1 MSDNNTPRAMSN
13 SVYVEGNTRFVE
25 TRPAGEHTVTSF
37 SLDNVDKRGFHNY
50 FKVEM
55 WNATQDVLEILG
67 RDEAVLV
74 QGSLK
79 VNQWEST
86 DKDTGAVKKNKV
98 VLINAFKIVDAE
110 SNRKSRSGAN
120 ASEAPAAKTV
130 ERTTGA
136 TNNSGLGGDDPF
148 SSGDPFQ

>member
-1 MSDNNTPRAMSN
+1 MTN

-25 TRPAGEHTVTSF
+25 TRKAGADHTVTSF

-67 RDEAVLV
+67 RDEPVLV

-79 VNQWEST
+79 VNQWESV
-86 DKDTGAVKKNKV
+86 DKETGETKKNKT
-98 VLINAFKIVDAE
+98 VLINAFKIVDAA
-110 SNRKSRSGAN
+110 SNRSNRNSGGSAD
-120 ASEAPAAKTV
+120 AAPAPKKV
-130 ERTTGA
+130 ERTT
-136 TNNSGLGGDDPF
+136 TTSDNSGLGGSDPF
-148 SSGDPFQ
+148 ASGDPFQ

>member
-1 MSDNNTPRAMSN
+1 MSN

-25 TRPAGEHTVTSF
+25 TRKAGDHTVTSF

-55 WNATQDVLEILG
+55 WNATQDVLEVLG
-67 RDEAVLV
+67 RDETVLV
-74 QGSLK
+74 QGALK

-86 DKDTGAVKKNKV
+86 DKISGEVKKNKT

-110 SNRKSRSGAN
+110 SNRKNYKSNAN
-120 ASEAPAAKTV
+120 ATKELDGGKAPAPKV
-130 ERTTGA
+130 ERTIA
-136 TNNSGLGGDDPF
+136 TSDNSGLGGDDPF
-148 SSGDPFQ
+148 SAGDPFQ